1 VVLGR
6 YPSIPSVFS
15 ESLNRVIAVLLK
27 VNPRERPT
35 AVQALAM
42 PEIQEKIFSFQAI
55 QKAKPEIENLL
66 LNTIKVPQALRK
78 LNDVLPKPCYPELVS
93 PRISHAIPPIPE
105 EGKIPMSARSDASCP
120 VVKMSARSSMS
131 DQKENHVQ
139 PTAAPPLSLA
149 PLAQLPH
156 SAYPSSVS
164 PRPPLV
170 VRHPHPPP
178 KPTSNNSNIHH
189 RIYSNYV
196 R

>member
-1 VVLGR
+1 M
-6 YPSIPSVFS
+6 S
-15 ESLNRVIAVLLK
+15 EV
-27 VNPRERPT
+27 
-35 AVQALAM
+35 
-42 PEIQEKIFSFQAI
+42 QEKILSFQSI
-55 QKAKPEIENLL
+55 QKAKPEMENLL

-78 LNDVLPKPCYPELVS
+78 LNDLLPKPCYPELVS
-93 PRISHAIPPIPE
+93 PRISHVIPPIPE

-120 VVKMSARSSMS
+120 VVKMSARSSIS
-131 DQKENHVQ
+131 DQKENYPQ

-149 PLAQLPH
+149 PLPH
-156 SAYPSSVS
+156 AAYPSSVS

-178 KPTSNNSNIHH
+178 RPTGNNSNIHH